1 MKKEK
6 KTARPGHHRIFIKFF
21 HRVHVAPSTRGE
33 ASLFLKVVFL
43 LNENVGIG
51 SIITLAS
58 ALSINKATG
67 APRPPIITLA
77 SAPRELSNGS
87 GMYVVVDIPPPR

>member
-1 MKKEK
+1 MRCICALLY
-6 KTARPGHHRIFIKFF
+6 TNFVVF
-21 HRVHVAPSTRGE
+21 HMYE
-33 ASLFLKVVFL
+33 NASLFLKVVFL

-58 ALSINKATG
+58 SLSINKATG

-87 GMYVVVDIPPPR
+87 GIVLIGALVLK